1 MDELWKFAED
11 GNADQVYAILES
23 GRGDEE
29 LDTIRRGYENG
40 YLEDKDFCKLVYLLL
55 DAREISSKVK

>member
-40 YLEDKDFCKLVYLLL
+40 YLEDEDFCKLVFHILNI
-55 DAREISSKVK
+55 RNFQ